1 MTSLFSATVSPAKG
15 SSPSLHCRPGNKP
28 PLRALYDLLI
38 APMEVVRVRLKM
50 DAAASVSHPSLS
62 IPLYVSL

>member
-15 SSPSLHCRPGNKP
+15 SSPSLSHCRPSNKP

-38 APMEVVRVRLKM
+38 APMEVVWMHIEV
-50 DAAASVSHPSLS
+50 DAVCHDGINATS
-62 IPLYVSL
+62 ID